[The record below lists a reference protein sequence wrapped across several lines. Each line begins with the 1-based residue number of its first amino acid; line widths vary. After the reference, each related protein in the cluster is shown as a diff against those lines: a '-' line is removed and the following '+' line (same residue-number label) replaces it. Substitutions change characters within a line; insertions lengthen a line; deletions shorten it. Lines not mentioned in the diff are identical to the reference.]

1 MKADR
6 IISNTAWELGPL
18 LPSIFLDFSAL
29 FFSFMQ
35 IPYYDPSL
43 HISLIGIFIP
53 STLQRGLGVEDPTG
67 PLSILLLGISSSG
80 LWHSAK
86 SHAVSFLPMNSV
98 GIDPPPSAT
107 PFQILCLC
115 PQVKQPW

>member
-1 MKADR
+1 MRVDR

-29 FFSFMQ
+29 FFRFMQ

-43 HISLIGIFIP
+43 HISLIGVFI
-53 STLQRGLGVEDPTG
+53 SNNLQLGLGIEDPTG
-67 PLSILLLGISSSG
+67 PLFTLLLGISSSG

-86 SHAVSFLPMNSV
+86 NHAVPFLPVNSV
-98 GIDPPPSAT
+98 GIDPPLSAT

-115 PQVKQPW
+115 PQGKQPW